1 MPATQHAPTD
11 PVERARP
18 ARLRVRVAPGA
29 RRSELVGRLGNAWKL
44 RVSAPPER
52 GRANDEVV
60 ALLAAELGLARSGIR
75 VVAGQTTRD
84 KVVEIDRLTLD
95 EAERRLASAGKDTR

>member
-1 MPATQHAPTD
+1 VPATEHAEAD
-11 PVERARP
+11 PVEGVRP
-18 ARLRVRVAPGA
+18 ARLRVRVSPGA
-29 RRSELVGRLGNAWKL
+29 RRPELVGRLGNAWKL

-60 ALLAAELGLARSGIR
+60 ALLAAGLGLARSEVR

-84 KVVEIDRLTLD
+84 KVVEVDRLTLA